1 MEQRCSIGVMAYNE
15 EANIGKLLQALSE
28 QKITCCQL
36 HEIVVVASG
45 CTDRTV
51 AIANG
56 YAERDR
62 KIMVLVQE
70 QREGKA
76 SAINVFLRHA
86 RESDVIVLES
96 ADTLPANEK
105 TVEYLLQPLIEKS
118 EIGMTG
124 AHPVPIDAPDH
135 FLGFVV
141 HLQWKMHHRISLIS
155 PKLGEMV
162 AFKNILP
169 EIPADTAVDEA
180 CIEALIEPK
189 GYSLGYVSEAIVYN
203 KGPDTIK
210 DFLKQRRRI
219 AAGHHHLRHT
229 QHYAVSTLNPV
240 HILTALFYE
249 MVWSPKYLLWII
261 GAIVLEVYGRF
272 LGIFDFYIK
281 KKNPFRWDIATTTK
295 ALGEQEDKKLRS

>member
-1 MEQRCSIGVMAYNE
+1 MAYNE
-15 EANIGKLLQALSE
+15 EANIGKLLQALLR
-28 QKITCCQL
+28 QKITCCRL

-51 AIANG
+51 AIASE
-56 YAERDR
+56 YAGRDP
-62 KIMVLVQE
+62 KITVLVQE
-70 QREGKA
+70 HREGKA
-76 SAINVFLRHA
+76 SAINMFLRHA
-86 RESDVIVLES
+86 RESDLIVLES
-96 ADTLPANEK
+96 ADTLPADEN
-105 TVEYLLQPLIEKS
+105 TVQYLIQPLIEKS
-118 EIGMTG
+118 ELGMTG
-124 AHPVPIDAPDH
+124 AHPIPIDASDH
-135 FLGFVV
+135 FLGFVIN
-141 HLQWKMHHRISLIS
+141 LQWKMHHRISRLS

-169 EIPADTAVDEA
+169 EIPVDTAVDEA

-189 GYSLGYVSEAIVYN
+189 GYALEYVSEALVYN

-219 AAGHHHLRHT
+219 AAGHHHLRQT
-229 QHYAVSTLNPV
+229 QQYAVSTLNLV

-249 MVWSPKYLLWII
+249 IVWSPKYLLWTI
-261 GAIVLEVYGRF
+261 GAIALEVYGRF

-295 ALGEQEDKKLRS
+295 KLKE